1 MTDSKKSGLSKEEVL
16 ALRGLRLPAAAL
28 NALRRAG
35 IYCQPSVS
43 IQFQQQTKRYLIR
56 GVESG
61 GAVPHVGA
69 YCGFMCEAGAA
80 FTAIQPVPVVSVN
93 GLHAAVLS
101 PALVRIQMF
110 RAGNHY
116 QLLLTHHSLA
126 FGENKSRPSLCSTVL
141 FHGRNGALEL
151 ELWGKD
157 SHSSGVVAP
166 IFYTKSGDRIMLPAC
181 LQAAVLQVTAGV
193 CCIGC
198 RHSHL
203 SNSRECAAPS
213 LSGDVMR

>member
-16 ALRGLRLPAAAL
+16 ALRGLRLPAAGL

-69 YCGFMCEAGAA
+69 YCGFVCEAEAA
-80 FTAIQPVPVVSVN
+80 FTAIQPVPAISVN
-93 GLHAAVLS
+93 GVHVAVLS
-101 PALVRIQMF
+101 PALVRVQMF

-116 QLLLTHHSLA
+116 QLLLTHHSL
-126 FGENKSRPSLCSTVL
+126 
-141 FHGRNGALEL
+141 
-151 ELWGKD
+151 
-157 SHSSGVVAP
+157 
-166 IFYTKSGDRIMLPAC
+166 
-181 LQAAVLQVTAGV
+181 
-193 CCIGC
+193 
-198 RHSHL
+198 
-203 SNSRECAAPS
+203 
-213 LSGDVMR
+213 